1 MIGFYRRRPAS
12 RLARLRAL
20 APPPD
25 DPNEG
30 AVAPKEG
37 AVATKDCAGVIPPLP
52 PKETADMLLAGVA
65 PKDTVAAL
73 LAAVP
78 GVPPKEK
85 PGAEA

>member
-20 APPPD
+20 APPLD

-30 AVAPKEG
+30 AVAPNEG
-37 AVATKDCAGVIPPLP
+37 APKDCAGVIPLLP
-52 PKETADMLLAGVA
+52 PKETADMLLAGVV